1 MPPTTHTKEAEIG
14 QFYEELQD
22 LLGLTLKKKGALF
35 IIGDWNKEVGSQEI
49 PGVAGNFGFG
59 VQNEAGQRPT
69 EFCQDSALVIA
80 PSSNN
85 TREDS
90 THGLH
95 QMVNTKFRLIIFF
108 LAKNG
113 EGLSVQFS

>member
-49 PGVAGNFGFG
+49 PGVAGMLGLG
-59 VQNEAGQRPT
+59 VQ
-69 EFCQDSALVIA
+69 
-80 PSSNN
+80 
-85 TREDS
+85 
-90 THGLH
+90 H
-95 QMVNTKFRLIIFF
+95 
-108 LAKNG
+108 
-113 EGLSVQFS
+113 